1 MNRLVAIWRSTIGK
15 KIAMAGSGILLVLF
29 LLSHMI
35 SNVTVL
41 IDPKHLDDYA
51 AFLRSFG
58 PLLWVARLGLLA
70 LVGIHVV
77 AAWQLTQM
85 ARGARTAAYDRREAQ
100 VATYAARTMRWG
112 GVLVVVFIVYHILH
126 YTTGTFHPDFR
137 EGEVGRNLIVGM
149 QSVPVALF
157 YAATMLTIGMHLWHG
172 TWSVFQ
178 TLGVSHPAWDRTRR
192 GLAVVLAV
200 VIAGGFLL
208 IPLSALLG
216 VLQWPPR

>member
-35 SNVTVL
+35 SNATVL
-41 IDPKHLDDYA
+41 SDPKHLDDYA

-70 LVGIHVV
+70 LVGIHVA

-85 ARGARTAAYDRREAQ
+85 ARGARTADYDRREAQ

-126 YTTGTFHPDFR
+126 YTTGTLHPDFR

-157 YAATMLTIGMHLWHG
+157 YAVTMLTIGMHLWHG
-172 TWSVFQ
+172 VWSVFQ

>member
-126 YTTGTFHPDFR
+126 YTTGTLHPDFR

-157 YAATMLTIGMHLWHG
+157 YAVTMLTIGMHLWHG

-192 GLAVVLAV
+192 GLAVVLAL